1 VFSCLG
7 VTSSNAATFGVGA
20 IQVVATA
27 ISTWLVD
34 KAGRRLLLT
43 ISSVG
48 MTISLVIVAAAF
60 YLKVLFKILNF
71 HTHHFIFCNKSK
83 IRLSEFYISSFRNL
97 CLLIQTCTVG

>member
-43 ISSVG
+43 VSIN
-48 MTISLVIVAAAF
+48 SLLS
-60 YLKVLFKILNF
+60 YLSDFPLQKDLR
-71 HTHHFIFCNKSK
+71 H
-83 IRLSEFYISSFRNL
+83 
-97 CLLIQTCTVG
+97 IQD

>member
-1 VFSCLG
+1 MFSIIG

-43 ISSVG
+43 VSISSLVSYLQNF
-48 MTISLVIVAAAF
+48 SLEKNSINAQ
-60 YLKVLFKILNF
+60 N
-71 HTHHFIFCNKSK
+71 
-83 IRLSEFYISSFRNL
+83 
-97 CLLIQTCTVG
+97 

>member
-60 YLKVLFKILNF
+60 YLKEFVSPDSDMYSWLSIL
-71 HTHHFIFCNKSK
+71 SV
-83 IRLSEFYISSFRNL
+83 
-97 CLLIQTCTVG
+97 VGVVVS